1 MPLSFI
7 ALLLWYSLL
16 IFCYF
21 LGAIPFGVIVGKMRG
36 VDVRAV
42 GSGNSGATNV
52 WRTLGPVAGASVFAL
67 DVLKGLAA
75 PIIARVMI
83 GPHQYSWIA
92 ACAALAI
99 IGHTFSIFLKF
110 RGGKGIATGL
120 GAALG
125 LMPIP
130 ALIAFAIWGGV
141 LLISRMISVA
151 SIAACIALP
160 LLALAFHVPTA
171 YFVVIAIIAML
182 AILKHIP
189 NIKRIAAG
197 TEPKINTGKKPE
209 DVSKVTKTTEG
220 ETTDAETPETR

>member
-1 MPLSFI
+1 MTII
-7 ALLLWYSLL
+7 AFLAS
-16 IFCYF
+16 YF
-21 LGAIPFGVIVGKMRG
+21 LGAIPFGVLIGKARG

-52 WRTLGPVAGASVFAL
+52 WRTLGPAAGLTVFVL

-75 PIIARVMI
+75 PYIARAMV
-83 GPHQYSWIA
+83 GESAHWVIA
-92 ACAALAI
+92 ICAVLAI
-99 IGHTFSIFLKF
+99 LGHTFSVFLKF

-130 ALIAFAIWGGV
+130 ALIAFGAWLGV

-160 LLALAFHVPTA
+160 IAACVLGAPAP
-171 YFVVIAIIAML
+171 FVVVITIIAIL
-182 AILKHIP
+182 AIVKHFP
-189 NIKRIAAG
+189 NVQRILAK
-197 TEPKINTGKKPE
+197 TEPKIHLGRKPAIPQS
-209 DVSKVTKTTEG
+209 DAAS
-220 ETTDAETPETR
+220 ETL

>member
-1 MPLSFI
+1 MTII
-7 ALLLWYSLL
+7 ALLLS
-16 IFCYF
+16 YF

-52 WRTLGPVAGASVFAL
+52 WRTLGPAAGASVFIM

-75 PIIARVMI
+75 PFIARALI
-83 GPHQYSWIA
+83 APTEYSWIA
-92 ACAALAI
+92 ICAASAI
-99 IGHTFSIFLKF
+99 IGHTFSVFLKF

-130 ALIAFAIWGGV
+130 ALIAFAVWGGV
-141 LLISRMISVA
+141 LLLSRMISIA
-151 SIAACIALP
+151 SIAACVALP
-160 LLALAFHVPTA
+160 LLALAFQVPTA
-171 YFVVIAIIAML
+171 FVVVIAIIAML

-189 NIKRIAAG
+189 NMKRIVAG
-197 TEPKINTGKKPE
+197 AEPKINIGKKRA
-209 DVSKVTKTTEG
+209 VIAS
-220 ETTDAETPETR
+220 ETTPSQMQ